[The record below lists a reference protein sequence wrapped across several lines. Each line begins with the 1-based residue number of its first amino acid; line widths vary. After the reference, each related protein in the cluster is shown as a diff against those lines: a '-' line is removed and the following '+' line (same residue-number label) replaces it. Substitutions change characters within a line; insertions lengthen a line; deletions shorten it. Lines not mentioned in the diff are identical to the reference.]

1 MTDSF
6 YCTPCTFLDLLL
18 EQAKYIEQQRHD
30 PSSTKED
37 VLDSME
43 RRISFLVGKMVAHP
57 VSTTFR
63 IIPEEEQSQAPS

>member
-6 YCTPCTFLDLLL
+6 YSTPSTFLDLLL
-18 EQAKYIEQQRHD
+18 EHAQYIEQQRHD

-43 RRISFLVGKMVAHP
+43 KRVSFLMGKMVAHP
-57 VSTTFR
+57 ISTSFR
-63 IIPEEEQSQAPS
+63 IIPEDPS